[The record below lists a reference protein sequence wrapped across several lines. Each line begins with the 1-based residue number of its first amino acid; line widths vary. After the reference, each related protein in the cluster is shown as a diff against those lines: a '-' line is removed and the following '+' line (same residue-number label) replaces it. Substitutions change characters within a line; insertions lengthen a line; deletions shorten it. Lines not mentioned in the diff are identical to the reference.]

1 MDKARPSLWTWAK
14 ESVTVIATVVL
25 IFGAFGNTLTWH
37 LQQFWG
43 ASGNFWQSLWSS
55 FLSYYGDDEF
65 NLYVYGTMI
74 WTVLLYWT
82 VGPLYILLDI
92 FNGPQWLRKYKIQP
106 GTNEPVDMNRLMRV
120 IGQVLFNQIVLGT
133 PTVWLAYL
141 WGIKPLG
148 RMQPVHVL
156 PDFSRVLIEL
166 AFFILAEEVG
176 FYYTHRLLHHRLIYK
191 HIHKMHHEWTAP
203 VSVTGLYCHPIEF
216 VFSNILPPVLSMVF
230 ICTHL
235 STAWLMFTLALMNVL
250 NTHSGYHF
258 PGFPSP
264 EAHDYH
270 HMKFTECFG
279 VLGILDY
286 LHGTNRIFRASP
298 NCKRNITS
306 LSLEP
311 LRSQFPD
318 EPNKEGKITQ

>member
-1 MDKARPSLWTWAK
+1 
-14 ESVTVIATVVL
+14 
-25 IFGAFGNTLTWH
+25 
-37 LQQFWG
+37 
-43 ASGNFWQSLWSS
+43 
-55 FLSYYGDDEF
+55 
-65 NLYVYGTMI
+65 
-74 WTVLLYWT
+74 
-82 VGPLYILLDI
+82 
-92 FNGPQWLRKYKIQP
+92 
-106 GTNEPVDMNRLMRV
+106 
-120 IGQVLFNQIVLGT
+120 
-133 PTVWLAYL
+133 
-141 WGIKPLG
+141 
-148 RMQPVHVL
+148 
-156 PDFSRVLIEL
+156 
-166 AFFILAEEVG
+166 
-176 FYYTHRLLHHRLIYK
+176 
-191 HIHKMHHEWTAP
+191 MHHEWTAP

-318 EPNKEGKITQ
+318 EPNKEGKITQWSTRELWSIFTVLLPASSLYTLVRVASHIDMAFRSSISPPPPTMWNICGKTILFLSKQLLCIYLFRLLPCL